1 MSAILV
7 VIDAVG
13 IDATMAD
20 ESLPETAVSGT
31 VVIIMLP
38 EIVRMGNHKIRNE
51 VATTEGYYNARTY
64 WSTKFI

>member
-1 MSAILV
+1 MGAILV

-20 ESLPETAVSGT
+20 ESLPVTAVSGT

-38 EIVRMGNHKIRNE
+38 EIVRMGNLKIRNG
-51 VATTEGYYNARTY
+51 VATTKGCCNAGTY